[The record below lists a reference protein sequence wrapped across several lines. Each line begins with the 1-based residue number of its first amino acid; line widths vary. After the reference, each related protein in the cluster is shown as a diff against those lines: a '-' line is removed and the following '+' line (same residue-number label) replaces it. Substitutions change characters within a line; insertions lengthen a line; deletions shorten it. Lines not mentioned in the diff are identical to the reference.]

1 MSKLKKQ
8 KMVKSHLTADEKKL
22 GKIHIYILVSM
33 IVIGLAV
40 GLYYMQ

>member
-8 KMVKSHLTADEKKL
+8 KAVKSHLTPEEKKL
-22 GKIHIYILVSM
+22 GKTHIYILLGM